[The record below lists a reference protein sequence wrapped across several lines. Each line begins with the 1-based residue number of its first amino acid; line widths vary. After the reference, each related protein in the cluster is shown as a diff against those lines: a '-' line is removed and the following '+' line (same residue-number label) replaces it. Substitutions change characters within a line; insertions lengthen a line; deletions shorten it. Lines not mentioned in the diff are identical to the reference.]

1 MHRFLINNKNDGV
14 NFQAQSHSGGLQFRD
29 YDCSV
34 LENHCS
40 SLALFFITD
49 LFMDRIKKKM
59 ELVCS

>member
-14 NFQAQSHSGGLQFRD
+14 NFQAQSHSGCLQFGD

-34 LENHCS
+34 LGNHCS